1 MNPSTHHTR
10 GITRCLAAALA
21 LTGLAVVPVQSEK
34 TTRTSS
40 AAVGELVKAMNAR
53 QLTAIAARDPAEP
66 DRYVAAML
74 FPGVQLLV
82 ITARTQAPDYLE
94 AQLAA
99 KAYGNAYGA
108 LQQGIADSKLF
119 VQDMGGDGL
128 RGADGGTADVVY
140 SRGKDTRIL
149 DGDHKAARM
158 SASNYRK
165 LVSDLDRKYTDM
177 LRVLI
182 GSLRDRQES
191 GLPASR

>member
-1 MNPSTHHTR
+1 MKRSTHHIG
-10 GITRCLAAALA
+10 GITRCLTLALA
-21 LTGLAVVPVQSEK
+21 LTGLAIGPVQSD
-34 TTRTSS
+34 TPAGTSS

-82 ITARTQAPDYLE
+82 LTARTQGPDYLE

-140 SRGKDTRIL
+140 SRGKDTHIL

-165 LVSDLDRKYTDM
+165 FVSDMDRKYTDM

-182 GSLRDRQES
+182 DSLKNGQEL

>member
-1 MNPSTHHTR
+1 MTR
-10 GITRCLAAALA
+10 GLVAALA
-21 LTGLAVVPVQSEK
+21 LTGLAVAPVQSEK
-34 TTRTSS
+34 TAGTSS
-40 AAVGELVKAMNAR
+40 AAVSELVKAMNER
-53 QLTAIAARDPAEP
+53 QLTAIAAKDPAEP

-82 ITARTQAPDYLE
+82 ISARTQAPDYLE

-99 KAYGNAYGA
+99 KAYDNAYAA
-108 LQQGIADSKLF
+108 LQQGLAESKLF

-140 SRGKDTRIL
+140 SRGKETRIL

-158 SASNYRK
+158 SASDYRK
-165 LVSDLDRKYTDM
+165 LVSDIDRKYTAM

-182 GSLRDRQES
+182 DSLRAGQEVE
-191 GLPASR
+191 LPASR

>member
-1 MNPSTHHTR
+1 MKHPTHHTT
-10 GITRCLAAALA
+10 GLARSLALALA
-21 LTGLAVVPVQSEK
+21 LTGLAIAPVQSEN
-34 TTRTSS
+34 TAGTSS
-40 AAVGELVKAMNAR
+40 AAVGELVKAMTER
-53 QLTAIAARDPAEP
+53 KLTAIAGKDPAEP

-82 ITARTQAPDYLE
+82 ISARTQAPEYIE

-99 KAYGNAYGA
+99 KAYENAYTA
-108 LQQGIADSKLF
+108 LQQGIAESKLF
-119 VQDMGGDGL
+119 IHDMGSDGL
-128 RGADGGTADVVY
+128 RGSDGGTADIVY

-182 GSLRDRQES
+182 GSLRAGQEP